1 MDIPHAEMDYL
12 CRRRITVLIFVISSV
27 LAKTWSADV
36 VIQIPSERV
45 REQDGYYRLD
55 YWPPQGSPPPNSTFT
70 PAQVVAGVN
79 LTRALPGTKYDFQ
92 LYYTNATINDY
103 PTWTASITTV
113 PRPPTNLTIQSKKG
127 KVVYVTWEPPSIG
140 EYTAFKLKVI
150 PLSEPQNSNKN
161 TIVKESE
168 LPFPMR
174 ELTPGAS
181 YKLQLFTIYQNK
193 ESDAYVETN
202 FTTRPNTPG
211 RFIVWFRNETTML
224 VLWQPPYPAGI
235 YSHYRVSI
243 DPPDAVESVRSV
255 KKKGDPAGPAEAP
268 FNGLVPG
275 RAYNITVE
283 TVSEDQIS
291 EPTTAEYRTLPLP
304 PRNVTFDLRSLTP
317 YSFTVRWEA
326 PVGEGKFDRYQ
337 LSLGQKKHFPLIISA
352 AEPRQA
358 TFDSNLEPGVTYQV
372 LVKTVSGN
380 VASWPSKG
388 NVTTRPL
395 KILDLIRV
403 DNETSQDVT
412 LSWIPD
418 PASTQDSYKILY
430 QEVEAFNGD
439 ARTRTT
445 TEEVATESL
454 YPGRNYS
461 VSVAT
466 VSNNIESE
474 HVSLY
479 VVTKPTSPIIE
490 MQPIPHGLDISWK
503 SDDTSRQDGYAVVH
517 IRNDTGDSL
526 THTTGE
532 ERILLEDLFPGAGY
546 EIKVYAISHGLWSEP
561 HAHFHVVYPNPVRNL
576 TISSTTNTTV
586 ILSWL
591 PPIESLFSHY
601 NIRYRPVEAG
611 DWIKLPPVNK
621 TSVVIDSL
629 QPGERYLIQVRSVSH
644 SVESFTSEGVEHTV
658 PPNPVRGITPV
669 LDSHNIT
676 FEWPRPDGRL
686 DTYTII
692 WWSNLTP
699 EIKHFKEIPGNH
711 ATEGIDRRLSILVD
725 EMMPGE
731 LYHFQIYTTAHEVNS
746 EVVELS
752 SRTMPLITS
761 DIRIGHQP
769 ESRSMA
775 IIYTPTPES
784 VSTFDTYR
792 FMLSDPAIPVKEKA
806 ADDEDRKIV
815 FNNLVPGRMYNVTA
829 WTVSGGVTSLPLIR
843 QDQLNPESV
852 SNITAVSISN
862 TDITLAWTKPVGDY
876 DVFEV
881 QYLRDSE
888 LLTTNTT
895 KDSVTITKLRPHR
908 NYTFT
913 VLTWAG
919 STRQSNS
926 VSATFT
932 TKESAPGKVNK
943 FEATITKPSEITF
956 SWSLPSEE
964 QNGILLG
971 YRIKYQVKGSEV
983 AHETQFAA
991 DEVSGLI
998 RNLTPGETYIFQIE
1012 AMTKVGSGPI
1022 RSLEKTMPIGDPP
1035 QPGPLEIPTE
1045 VLRTSNTIRIRYRKH
1060 YFSDKNGQVIGYTVI
1075 IAEDETKSSRGVE
1088 LPTWKDVQSYSLWP
1102 PYQVTE
1108 TYYPFFNSS
1117 VEDFDIGVEEDCE
1130 TRVGYCNGPLK
1141 PGATYR
1147 VKIRAYTAANKFA
1160 DTHFSQPITTDSA
1173 SANLGILIPIP
1184 IVFVVL
1190 VVVVA
1195 IAIRQRRACKSTR
1208 KAPDQLSN
1216 IHPMPDSIRETSRP
1230 VNLQD
1235 FVAYFRFMSADSE
1248 YRFSEEFSRLQLIVH
1263 DIPHHAADL
1272 PVNRPKNR
1280 FTNILP
1286 YDHSRF
1292 KLQSTDDEEGSD
1304 YINANYV
1311 SGHNSLREFIV
1322 SQGPLPSTRDDFWRM
1337 CWESNS
1343 RAIIML
1349 TRCTERGRERCDH
1362 YWPYNMQPVYY
1373 GDIQVTILNERYF
1386 PDWNVTEF
1394 RVCKGEVRRVI
1405 RHFHF
1410 TTWPDFGVPDPPQTL
1425 VRFVRF
1431 FRERIGADQRPIV
1444 VHCSAGVGRSGT
1456 FIALD
1461 RILFSI
1467 RTNDYVDIYGIV
1479 YEMRRQR
1486 VSMVQTEKQ
1495 YICIHQC
1502 LLSVLEGTEN
1512 EHPLTEIHDNQGY
1525 EGLNGILVSGISPKQ
1540 R

>member
-1 MDIPHAEMDYL
+1 MVPSHAAMDYL
-12 CRRRITVLIFVISSV
+12 RRRR
-27 LAKTWSADV
+27 LALCLCVVSAFIAKAWSADV

-45 REQDGYYRLD
+45 RDQDGFYRLD

-127 KVVYVTWEPPSIG
+127 KVVFVTWEPPVIG
-140 EYTAFKLKVI
+140 EYSAFKLKVI

-161 TIVKESE
+161 IIVTENQ
-168 LPFPMR
+168 LPHPIR

-181 YKLQLFTIYQNK
+181 YKLQLFTIYGNK

-235 YSHYRVSI
+235 YTHYRVSI

-255 KKKGDPAGPAEAP
+255 QKKGDPAGPAEAP

-352 AEPRQA
+352 SEPREA
-358 TFDSNLEPGVTYQV
+358 TFDANLEPGATYQV

-395 KILDLIRV
+395 KILDLRRE
-403 DNETSQDVT
+403 DEESSQEVK
-412 LSWIPD
+412 LSWTPD
-418 PASTQDSYKILY
+418 PTSIQDSYKILY
-430 QEVEAFNGD
+430 QEIEAFNGD

-445 TEEVATESL
+445 TEEMATESL

-461 VSVAT
+461 VSVAA

-474 HVSLY
+474 HMSLY
-479 VVTKPTSPIIE
+479 VATKPTSPIIE

-517 IRNDTGDSL
+517 VRNDTGESV
-526 THTTGE
+526 TRKTGK
-532 ERILLEDLFPGAGY
+532 ERIKLEDLFPGARY

-576 TISSTTNTTV
+576 TISSATNSTV

-601 NIRYRPVEAG
+601 NIRYRPVETG
-611 DWIKLPPVNK
+611 DWIVLPPVNK

-644 SVESFTSEGVEHTV
+644 NVESFTPEGVEHTV

-676 FEWPRPDGRL
+676 LEWPRPDGRL

-692 WWSNLTP
+692 WWSNFTP
-699 EIKHFKEIPGNH
+699 DIKHRKEIPGSH
-711 ATEGIDRRLSILVD
+711 ATEGIDRKLSIVVD
-725 EMMPGE
+725 KLMPGE
-731 LYHFQIYTTAHEVNS
+731 LYHFKIYTTAHEVNS

-752 SRTMPLITS
+752 SRTIPRITS

-769 ESRSMA
+769 ESRSMT
-775 IIYTPTPES
+775 IIYTPTPKNDS
-784 VSTFDTYR
+784 SFDMYR
-792 FMLSDPAIPVKEKA
+792 FMLSDPSISVKEKP
-806 ADDEDRKIV
+806 ADDKDRKIV

-852 SNITAVSISN
+852 SNITAGYISD
-862 TDITLAWTKPVGDY
+862 TEITLSWNKPAGDY

-881 QYLRDSE
+881 QYLRDNE

-895 KDSVTITKLRPHR
+895 KDSVTITKLRPHH

-932 TKESAPGKVNK
+932 TRESAPGKVNR
-943 FEATITKPSEITF
+943 FEATIMKPSEITF

-964 QNGILLG
+964 HNGVLLG
-971 YRIKYQVKGSEV
+971 YRIKYRIKGSEV
-983 AHETQFAA
+983 AHETHFAA
-991 DEVSGLI
+991 SEESGVIQNLI
-998 RNLTPGETYIFQIE
+998 PGETYVFQIE
-1012 AMTKVGSGPI
+1012 AMTKIGSGPI
-1022 RSLEKTMPIGDPP
+1022 RHLEKTMPIGDPP
-1035 QPGPLEIPTE
+1035 QPGPLEFPTE
-1045 VLRTSNTIRIRYRKH
+1045 VSHTANTIRIRYRKH
-1060 YFSDKNGQVIGYTVI
+1060 YFSDKNGQIIGYTI
-1075 IAEDETKSSRGVE
+1075 IVAEDDTKSSRGIE
-1088 LPTWKDVQSYSLWP
+1088 LRTWKDVQSYPLWP

-1108 TYYPFFNSS
+1108 HYYPFVNTS

-1130 TRVGYCNGPLK
+1130 TQDTYCNGPLK
-1141 PGATYR
+1141 PGSTYR

-1160 DTHFSQPITTDSA
+1160 DTYYSHPITTDSA
-1173 SANLGILIPIP
+1173 SGNLGLLVAIPV
-1184 IVFVVL
+1184 VFVVL
-1190 VVVVA
+1190 VVIVA
-1195 IAIRQRRACKSTR
+1195 VAIRQRRACKSTR

-1230 VNLQD
+1230 VKLQD
-1235 FVAYFRFMSADSE
+1235 FVAYFRFMAADSD
-1248 YRFSEEFSRLQLIVH
+1248 YHFSEEYKALQHVGR
-1263 DIPHHAADL
+1263 DIPHNAADL

-1286 YDHSRF
+1286 YEHSRF

-1311 SGHNSLREFIV
+1311 SGYNSLREFIV

-1337 CWESNS
+1337 CWESNT
-1343 RAIIML
+1343 RAIVML

-1386 PDWNVTEF
+1386 PDWSVTEF
-1394 RVCKGEVRRVI
+1394 RVCKGEVRRMI

-1486 VSMVQTEKQ
+1486 VSMVQTEQQ

-1525 EGLNGILVSGISPKQ
+1525 EDDEGIAESSM
-1540 R
+1540 